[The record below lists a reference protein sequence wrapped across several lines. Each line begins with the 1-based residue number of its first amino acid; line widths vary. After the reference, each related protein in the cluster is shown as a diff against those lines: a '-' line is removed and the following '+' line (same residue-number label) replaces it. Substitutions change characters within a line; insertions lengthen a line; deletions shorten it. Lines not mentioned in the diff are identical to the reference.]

1 MGADYRKFKT
11 PFYEIEIGDSSGQRL
26 VKLPHH
32 ILRLVEK
39 VEIVETFVAGEF
51 STMSIDF
58 IEGSREPASPDAKL
72 GTAGL
77 YQIPT
82 SGGETDLDISG
93 SITNRTG
100 AITDLRFSGNSGI
113 TFLTSSERKNGKI
126 DRSLQTNVVGDTT
139 TRAYNK
145 ENANP
150 IFLFQE
156 RNQVKVTWGY
166 IEDPDSHRSIRGY
179 IMAISTQFPE
189 NGSIRTTIQCTDT
202 RTALDQI
209 ATTKGVPF
217 GRRKITGKGNS
228 IVVFEDI
235 KTDELIRDIADKAG
249 MAALVST
256 NLPADTVDS
265 DKQKLWIA
273 GESFHQFMT
282 RLAATHN
289 CYYTVVPNHQTGK
302 DTIYFIKKID
312 FESRLVIADTDLT
325 RYKSPG
331 SIIKSVEI
339 KASFA
344 GLGGNA
350 QKSVA
355 KDGKT
360 PSTITQGTAS
370 VVQYEGEQKASNDPV
385 NEGNSIAGAKGIAEK
400 VANGGVTGTVDVNPS
415 SNKKRLDDVSDVK
428 AEKDQ
433 RNITLEFT
441 SLGYTRFHPGAIE
454 FGNLGVRYSGKYR
467 LLTVTH
473 TLDGNGYV
481 CRGTATSWALK
492 EGGTILPESEK
503 AKTPKK
509 VDKQQFQ
516 PARPDSK
523 IMDKYDKDLG
533 LKK

>member
-1 MGADYRKFKT
+1 MAADYRKFKT

-58 IEGSREPASPDAKL
+58 VEGSREPASPDAKL

-82 SGGETDLDISG
+82 SGGDTDLDISG

-113 TFLTSSERKNGKI
+113 TFLTAEERKKGKI
-126 DRSLQTNVVGDTT
+126 DRQPQENVDGDTV
-139 TRAYNK
+139 TRAYKK
-145 ENANP
+145 ENSRP
-150 IFLFQE
+150 VFLLQE
-156 RNQVKVTWGY
+156 RNQVRVTWGY
-166 IEDPDSHRSIRGY
+166 IEDPSTIRSVRGY
-179 IMAISTQFPE
+179 IMVISTQYPE
-189 NGSIRTTIQCTDT
+189 NGSVRTTIQCQDT
-202 RTALDQI
+202 RTALDQV

-228 IVVFEDI
+228 IVVFEDM
-235 KTDELIRDIADKAG
+235 KTDALIRDICDKAG
-249 MAALVST
+249 IASLVSK

-289 CYYTVVPNHQTGK
+289 CYYTVVPNPKTGK
-302 DTIYFIKKID
+302 DTLYFIKKTD

-331 SIIKSVEI
+331 SILKSVDI
-339 KASFA
+339 KADFGGVS
-344 GLGGNA
+344 GNA
-350 QKSVA
+350 QKGVA
-355 KDGKT
+355 KDGKQ
-360 PSTITQGTAS
+360 PSNVTQSSAAVS
-370 VVQYEGEQKASNDPV
+370 QFKGEQLIPNSPV
-385 NEGNSIAGAKGIAEK
+385 GNGNEIAAAKGVADK
-400 VANGGVTGTVDVNPS
+400 VANGDVTGTVDVNPS
-415 SNKKRLDDVSDVK
+415 SNRKRLDDMSQVN
-428 AEKDQ
+428 AEASQ

-473 TLDGNGYV
+473 TLDGNGYI
-481 CRGTATSWALK
+481 CRGTATSWALQQGGVVLPDANK
-492 EGGTILPESEK
+492 APEG
-503 AKTPKK
+503 KK
-509 VDKQQFQ
+509 VDVQQFK
-516 PARPDSK
+516 PDPT